1 MINTSKLEYYFENI
15 FLNMS
20 ENKSWCI
27 QNPVAQPN
35 LVMEYASITFFLKYY
50 SFQTDA
56 QHL

>member
-1 MINTSKLEYYFENI
+1 MINTLKLEYYFENI

-35 LVMEYASITFFLKYY
+35 LVMEYASITFF
-50 SFQTDA
+50 
-56 QHL
+56 